1 MQAHHTHTLSR
12 KLYSPGCKFCQCR
25 KKKKNKQGAKTQRVD
40 PPKFTTRM
48 PKTSRCEKD
57 GNALI
62 SPLNFSQSDHR
73 LYLRIVDVNVTKRN
87 FMVTDGD
94 HHEFHVSDSR
104 SSVISYIRKLF
115 QQSWNASNGE
125 KKKNRK
131 KLIKHSS
138 FPLFLIRHVDISR

>member
-1 MQAHHTHTLSR
+1 MSVSSAGEAAAKCKRITLTHYRVSFTAPVVNFASVE
-12 KLYSPGCKFCQCR
+12 
-25 KKKKNKQGAKTQRVD
+25 KKKNKQGAKTQRVD

-73 LYLRIVDVNVTKRN
+73 LYLRIVHVNVTKRN

-94 HHEFHVSDSR
+94 HHEFQ
-104 SSVISYIRKLF
+104 IRVRL
-115 QQSWNASNGE
+115 
-125 KKKNRK
+125 
-131 KLIKHSS
+131 
-138 FPLFLIRHVDISR
+138 